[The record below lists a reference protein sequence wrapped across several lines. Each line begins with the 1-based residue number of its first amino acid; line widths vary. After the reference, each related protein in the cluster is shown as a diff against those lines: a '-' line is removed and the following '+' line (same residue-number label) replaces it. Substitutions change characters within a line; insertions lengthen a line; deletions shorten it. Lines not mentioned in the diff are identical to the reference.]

1 MSALLEIREVGK
13 EFGGVS
19 AVSSVSFDVDR
30 GQFVGLIGPNGA
42 GKTTLVNLISSHHAP
57 TCGEI
62 LLESRPIHGL
72 PVFRVARLGI
82 ARTYQQSRL
91 FLEDSV
97 VENLRT
103 GLLWAGAGPRD
114 GLSYPGASGQ
124 AERRTDSLLELFG
137 LASYRDARPGELSYL
152 LRRRLEIAQALAL
165 APRLLLLDEPFAGF
179 SHDEAAELVTLLRE
193 CQRGGLTILL
203 IDHNMEVVMQVCEH
217 LIVMHHGALLASGT
231 PAEVRANREV
241 VSVYLGGEL

>member
-1 MSALLEIREVGK
+1 MSALLELRDVGK
-13 EFGGVS
+13 AFGGVS
-19 AVSSVSFDVDR
+19 AVSAVSFDVGR
-30 GQFVGLIGPNGA
+30 GEFVGLIGPNGA

-57 TCGEI
+57 TSGAI
-62 LLESRPIHGL
+62 LLDSRPIQGL

-82 ARTYQQSRL
+82 ARTYQHNRL

-97 VENLRT
+97 IENVRT
-103 GLLWAGAGPRD
+103 SLVWSGIGGRD
-114 GLSYPGASGQ
+114 GLTYPGAVGS
-124 AERRTDSLLELFG
+124 AEDRTEALLELFG
-137 LASYRDARPGELSYL
+137 LAAHRDAMPGDLSYL

-179 SHDEAAELVTLLRE
+179 SQDEAADLVTLLRE

-203 IDHNMEVVMQVCEH
+203 IDHNMEVVMQVCER
-217 LIVMHHGALLASGT
+217 LFVMHHGALLASGT